1 MATPSSSRT
10 LVGRMGE
17 GLNGQGKMSKNVDYN
32 VLIVNLDEYTLFFV
46 IFMNIMDTG

>member
-1 MATPSSSRT
+1 
-10 LVGRMGE
+10 MGE
-17 GLNGQGKMSKNVDYN
+17 GLNRRGKMSKNVDYN